1 LLSAA
6 PACLSIDIGILI
18 SLVYDAESD
27 PAVGAE
33 AATVR
38 IGAAT
43 YHASLTGLR
52 ARGLEALF
60 QAVTT
65 KDVAD
70 HHASSV

>member
-1 LLSAA
+1 M
-6 PACLSIDIGILI
+6 LI
-18 SLVYDAESD
+18 SLVYDTESD

-33 AATVR
+33 AATVK

-43 YHASLTGLR
+43 YHASRTGLR

-60 QAVTT
+60 QAVTA

-70 HHASSV
+70 RHVSSV